1 MSADSQ
7 ILDVAI
13 VGAGPA
19 GIGLAITLQHVGAA
33 RVGLLESRTVGASFL
48 RWPGETRF
56 ITPSFYGN
64 PFGLVDLNAITPTTS
79 PADLLGEQ
87 HPSGP
92 HYAEYLR
99 ALATHHKLHIAENCA
114 VTALVLRADGLF
126 NVLTS
131 RGPVLARRV
140 VWATGE
146 FHHPDHARF
155 PGADLCQHYAEVP
168 SFAALAGPE
177 RIVIG
182 GFESALDA
190 ACHLVAAGHT
200 VRVLAPR
207 PTWLLPDEGDP
218 SVILTPHTRSRI
230 ETALT
235 TGRLE
240 LIDGARITR
249 VEPTLSATDSTPG
262 FLITAEDGRT
272 WRTAQPPINATGF
285 RKGGGARQIEPL
297 FAWDPE
303 TGFPLITTDDES
315 TLTPGLFLVGPH
327 VRHDKIIFCF
337 IYKFRQRFAV
347 VARALA
353 GRLALDAAPLEE
365 LRAKGFF
372 LDDLSCCLATCEC

>member
-1 MSADSQ
+1 VPASEQ
-7 ILDVAI
+7 IIDVAI

-19 GIGLAITLQHVGAA
+19 GLGLAITLQRIGAA
-33 RVGLLESRTVGASFL
+33 RVGVLESRTVGASFL
-48 RWPGETRF
+48 RWPAETRF

-87 HPSGP
+87 HVSGP

-99 ALATHHKLHIAENCA
+99 ALATHHKLQIAENCA
-114 VTALVLRADGLF
+114 VTALARRPDRLF
-126 NVLTS
+126 HLLTT
-131 RGPVLARRV
+131 RGPLLARNV

-146 FHHPDHARF
+146 FHHPDHTRF
-155 PGADLCQHYAEVP
+155 AGADLCQHYAEVAA
-168 SFAALAGPE
+168 FADLAGDE
-177 RIVIG
+177 RVIIG

-190 ACHLVAAGHT
+190 ACHLVANGRR
-200 VRVLAPR
+200 VRVLSPR
-207 PTWLLPDEGDP
+207 PTWLLPDEADP
-218 SVILTPHTRSRI
+218 SVILTPHTRGRV
-230 ETALT
+230 EAALA

-249 VEPTLSATDSTPG
+249 VAPTSESASG

-272 WRTAQPPINATGF
+272 WQTAHPPINATGF

-297 FAWDPE
+297 FAWNE
-303 TGFPLITTDDES
+303 ENGFPLLTPDDES

-327 VRHDKIIFCF
+327 VRHEKIIFCF

-353 GRLALDAAPLEE
+353 DRLDLDAAPLEE
-365 LRAKGFF
+365 LRPKGFF

>member
-1 MSADSQ
+1 MAKDSQ

-19 GIGLAITLQHVGAA
+19 GVGLAITLQHLGQPRVGVLERRQVGAN
-33 RVGLLESRTVGASFL
+33 LH
-48 RWPGETRF
+48 RWPAETRF

-99 ALATHHKLHIAENCA
+99 ALVAHHKLQLAENCA
-114 VTALVLRADGLF
+114 VTALARRADGLF
-126 NVLTS
+126 HVLTT
-131 RGPVLARRV
+131 RGPVLARHV

-146 FHHPDHARF
+146 FHQPDHSRF
-155 PGADLCQHYAEVP
+155 SGADLCQHYAEVT

-207 PTWLLPDEGDP
+207 PTWLLPKESDP
-218 SVILTPHTRSRI
+218 SVVLTPHTRSRV

-235 TGRLE
+235 SGRLE
-240 LIDGARITR
+240 LLDGARITAVTR
-249 VEPTLSATDSTPG
+249 TDSL
-262 FLITAEDGRT
+262 FAVTAEDGRT

-303 TGFPLITTDDES
+303 TGFPLLTTDDES

-353 GRLALDAAPLEE
+353 GRLDLDAAPLEE